1 MRERFLVASLMAGT
15 VAIAS
20 GCGLI
25 QKSEKPP
32 PEPVTV
38 TTAQAGTGVE
48 LAAGQAL
55 LVRLPS
61 NPTTGYRWVYVEPKD
76 AVLRVDGPSSYEAAQ
91 SAGNTAGAGGT
102 EIWKLAPL
110 KAGQQQLRF
119 EYRRPWEQDVAP
131 SQVATFAVTVK

>member
-1 MRERFLVASLMAGT
+1 MLQRILMPSAMAVA
-15 VAIAS
+15 VVIAA

-25 QKSEKPP
+25 KKSEKPP
-32 PEPVTV
+32 PQPVTV
-38 TTAQAGTGVE
+38 SAAQSGTSVE

-76 AVLRVDGPSSYEAAQ
+76 AVLRVDGPSAFEAAQ
-91 SAGNTAGAGGT
+91 SAANTAGAGGT

-131 SQVATFAVTVK
+131 SQVATYAVTVK